1 MDKICLF
8 FYLRFLVFRKSFRS
22 ILRNSEHSFNVLY
35 NVYICIFYVWS
46 NPPVF
51 TPPPR
56 FPFSPTTF
64 LFQLHVPFSLYS
76 RKLCSYHHLV
86 PADTQIHRCL
96 DALSK
101 IASFCT
107 SPLNAL
113 LHTLNHLYVAYNITY
128 TINAVPTV
136 VTLCFLGANDRKTS
150 VHIWCTC
157 THNWKIF

>member
-1 MDKICLF
+1 MHILCLIKSTCIHSSSMLSLFPHHFSLLTSCAF
-8 FYLRFLVFRKSFRS
+8 F
-22 ILRNSEHSFNVLY
+22 
-35 NVYICIFYVWS
+35 
-46 NPPVF
+46 
-51 TPPPR
+51 
-56 FPFSPTTF
+56 
-64 LFQLHVPFSLYS
+64 LYS

-128 TINAVPTV
+128 TVNAVPTV

-150 VHIWCTC
+150 VHIWCT
-157 THNWKIF
+157 HN